1 MKKLLSTILVICSLL
16 SGNAY
21 SRVIGIDK
29 CIVDLGG
36 FCIVETL
43 ISLLIVILVLIFIG
57 WPIKK
62 WVKFHIE
69 KKSKENKKYKPG
81 KVILWLNENAGIF
94 VLFIISIVLTSYF
107 LIVK

>member
-1 MKKLLSTILVICSLL
+1 MKKLISIIALGLLL

-21 SRVIGIDK
+21 SRVIGIDQ
-29 CIVDLGG
+29 CIVDIGG

-43 ISLLIVILVLIFIG
+43 ISLLIVILVLIFLG

-62 WVKFHIE
+62 WIKFHIE
-69 KKSKENKKYKPG
+69 KKSRENKKYKPG
-81 KVILWLNENAGIF
+81 KVIIWFNENAGIF

-107 LIVK
+107 LTVD

>member
-1 MKKLLSTILVICSLL
+1 MKKLISIIALGLLL

-21 SRVIGIDK
+21 SRVIGLDQ
-29 CIVDLGG
+29 CIVDIGG

-43 ISLLIVILVLIFIG
+43 ISLLIVILVLIFLG

-62 WVKFHIE
+62 WIKFHIE
-69 KKSKENKKYKPG
+69 KKSRENKKYKPG
-81 KVILWLNENAGIF
+81 KVIIWFNENAGIF

-107 LIVK
+107 LTVD